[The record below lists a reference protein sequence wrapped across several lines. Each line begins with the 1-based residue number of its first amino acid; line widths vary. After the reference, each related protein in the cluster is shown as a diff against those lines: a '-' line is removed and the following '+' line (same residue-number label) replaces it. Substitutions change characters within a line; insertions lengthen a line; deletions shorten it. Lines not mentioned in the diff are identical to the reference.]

1 LVPAVVCCSPS
12 YYATAG
18 VLQPS
23 AGFVSAAGVVACF
36 LLSHRVTLFTRHR
49 PGDEAIL
56 RRLKQ
61 RQLLCTSTSSSPMSP
76 ATGAH
81 PTPFLRVWL
90 GFSKDI
96 ARIREASCWV
106 TCRHDQLN
114 CVETVPSNAS
124 ACPLGPA
131 PQSLV
136 DLRLRSR
143 AGHYRFWGKGELQ
156 ELSVPGC
163 NMS

>member
-1 LVPAVVCCSPS
+1 MVPAVVCCSPS

-36 LLSHRVTLFTRHR
+36 LLSHRVTLFTRYR
-49 PGDEAIL
+49 PGDQAIL

-61 RQLLCTSTSSSPMSP
+61 RQLLCTSTSSSPVSP

-156 ELSVPGC
+156 GLSVPGC